1 VNSTRERS
9 LATSGDYP
17 WSMTLAASTLSTH
30 SLWIWFKNAP
40 LHVLTIILVSTVIL
54 WVGRRAITR
63 VVTRVTSG
71 PETGSRHHQRRR
83 ERAMTM
89 GSILRSTMNASV
101 GIVAL
106 VMILGELGLNVAPII
121 ASASVLGLAV
131 SLGAQN
137 VVKDMVSGIFMLFED
152 QYGVGDHI
160 VINEAEGTVE
170 SVGLRVTTVR
180 STDGTLW
187 YVRNG
192 EILKLGNK
200 SQS

>member
-1 VNSTRERS
+1 
-9 LATSGDYP
+9 
-17 WSMTLAASTLSTH
+17 MTLAASALSSN
-30 SLWIWFKNAP
+30 SLWLWFKNAP
-40 LHVLTIILVSTVIL
+40 LHVLTILVISFVVL
-54 WVGRRAITR
+54 WVGRRAIAR
-63 VVTRVTSG
+63 IISRVTTAPESG
-71 PETGSRHHQRRR
+71 TRHHQRRR

-89 GSILRSTMNASV
+89 GSILRSTMNAAV
-101 GIVAL
+101 GVVAL

-137 VVKDMVSGIFMLFED
+137 IVKDMVSGIFMLFED

-160 VINEAEGTVE
+160 IINESEGTVE

-180 STDGTLW
+180 SADGTLW

-200 SQS
+200 SQP

>member
-1 VNSTRERS
+1 
-9 LATSGDYP
+9 
-17 WSMTLAASTLSTH
+17 MTTAAQALSINQAW
-30 SLWIWFKNAP
+30 LWFKDAP
-40 LHVLTIILVSTVIL
+40 LHVLAILVIAIVIL

-63 VVTRVTSG
+63 IISRVTTA
-71 PETGSRHHQRRR
+71 PENGSHHHQRRR

-89 GSILRSTMNASV
+89 GSILRSTMNAAIGV
-101 GIVAL
+101 VAL

-137 VVKDMVSGIFMLFED
+137 IVKDMVSGIFMLFED

-160 VINEAEGTVE
+160 IINESEGTVE

-200 SQS
+200 SQP

>member
-1 VNSTRERS
+1 
-9 LATSGDYP
+9 
-17 WSMTLAASTLSTH
+17 MTTAAEALSAH
-30 SLWIWFKNAP
+30 PIWLWFKDAP
-40 LHVLTIILVSTVIL
+40 LHVLTILVVAVVIL
-54 WVGRRAITR
+54 WVGRRAISR
-63 VVTRVTSG
+63 IISRVTTA
-71 PETGSRHHQRRR
+71 PANASRHHQRRR

-89 GSILRSTMNASV
+89 GSILRSTMNAAIGV
-101 GIVAL
+101 VAL

-137 VVKDMVSGIFMLFED
+137 IVKDMVSGIFMLFED

-160 VINEAEGTVE
+160 IINESEGTVE

-200 SQS
+200 SQP